1 MAGEDAA
8 HRPRKVMHLATVA
21 ESLRLMLGNQ
31 MQAIQAAG
39 YEVVAVSAP
48 GPDADELRGRG
59 IRVRHVPFTRRMDP
73 GADLR
78 ALALLVGVIRDE
90 RPDIVHTH
98 TPKASLLGQ
107 WAAML
112 AGVPVRVHTIHGLYF
127 PATMTARTRPLFV
140 WLERITMAPAHL
152 SLSQNEEDVKTAKGE
167 RIAHPAR
174 VRLLGNGID
183 VRAFDPALYPAER
196 RAEIRRSLGLGPEH
210 LVVGMVARLV
220 VEKGY
225 LEMFEAARRIAEV
238 EPRAR
243 FLFVGGL
250 QPDKTDGL
258 GADALSRA
266 GIEHVAQLLGHRDD
280 IPALTSVMDVFALP
294 SHREGV
300 PRAPMEAAAMGV
312 PSVVT
317 NIRGCRQ
324 VVVEG
329 VTGHLVP
336 VRDPAALADAILG
349 LLRDPATRRRM
360 GAAAREK
367 SARDFDERRVFE
379 RVLGSYAELAAS
391 RLGV

>member
-1 MAGEDAA
+1 
-8 HRPRKVMHLATVA
+8 MHLATVA
-21 ESLRLMLGNQ
+21 ESLRVMLGNQ
-31 MQAIQAAG
+31 MEAIQAAG

-48 GPDADELRGRG
+48 GPDADELRRRG

-73 GADLR
+73 RADLR

-107 WAAML
+107 WAAMV
-112 AGVPVRVHTIHGLYF
+112 AAVPVRVHTIHGLYF
-127 PATMTARTRPLFV
+127 PATMTTRTRPLFV

-152 SLSQNEEDVKTAKGE
+152 SLSQNEEDVKTAADE

-183 VRAFDPALYPAER
+183 LRAFDPALYSPDR
-196 RAEIRRSLGLGPEH
+196 RAQIRRSLGLSPEH

-225 LEMFEAARRIAEV
+225 LEMFEAARRIAHV

-243 FLFVGGL
+243 FLFVGPV

-258 GADALSRA
+258 GPGALERA
-266 GIEHVAQLLGHRDD
+266 GIAHVAQLLGHRDD

-312 PSVVT
+312 PSVAT

-324 VVVEG
+324 VVVDG
-329 VTGHLVP
+329 VTGRLVP
-336 VRDPAALADAILG
+336 VREPVALADAILE
-349 LLRDPATRRRM
+349 LLRDAPRRARM
-360 GAAAREK
+360 GVAAREK
-367 SARDFDERRVFE
+367 AARDFDERRVFE
-379 RVLGSYAELAAS
+379 RVLRSYDELCRARLAGKS
-391 RLGV
+391 RP